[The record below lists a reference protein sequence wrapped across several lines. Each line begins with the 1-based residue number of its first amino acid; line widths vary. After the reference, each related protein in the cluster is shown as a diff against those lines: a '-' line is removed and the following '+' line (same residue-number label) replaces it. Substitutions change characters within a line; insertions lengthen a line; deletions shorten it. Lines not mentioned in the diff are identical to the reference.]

1 YVWSPVYVDAL
12 VERDR
17 DADGNSG
24 NGLEERLYVQQDA
37 NWNVTAVLNTAGVV
51 QERYV
56 EDPYGQASTLAPD
69 WSARGGSSFAWN
81 YLHQGGRYDS
91 TSGLYD
97 FRSRAYSPA
106 LGRFVSQ
113 DPASFAGGDT
123 NLYRAVGDSPAGY
136 GDPSGLARHRGG
148 EPSEMIPPMPQGP
161 VVVDGRSIIDQPF
174 WLDTFVG
181 SAWLYTEDKAVGL
194 WNGATEQAKQFGS
207 DAWQFGL
214 DYAVGQMLLRQ
225 GGALYQMF
233 LDAPQ

>member
-1 YVWSPVYVDAL
+1 AVPRQRRGQRLRPARPADGLCPRHAHRYQHRRRARHGIYPEPQPELVAGRAGQLEQRHDGRHDADAHRQPAEQDHL
-12 VERDR
+12 DQRP

-69 WSARGGSSFAWN
+69 WSARGSSSFAWN

-97 FRSRAYSPA
+97 FRSRAYSQA

-113 DPASFAGGDT
+113 DPASFAGGDA
-123 NLYRAVGDSPAGY
+123 NLY
-136 GDPSGLARHRGG
+136 
-148 EPSEMIPPMPQGP
+148 
-161 VVVDGRSIIDQPF
+161 
-174 WLDTFVG
+174 
-181 SAWLYTEDKAVGL
+181 
-194 WNGATEQAKQFGS
+194 
-207 DAWQFGL
+207 
-214 DYAVGQMLLRQ
+214 
-225 GGALYQMF
+225 
-233 LDAPQ
+233 